1 MCISLL
7 YIEEVDWVLWII
19 GISYKL
25 VGGYFKGCID
35 KVYWYVKCVFGIECV
50 VNNVMK

>member
-19 GISYKL
+19 GILYKL
-25 VGGYFKGCID
+25 VGGYFKVVLIKCI
-35 KVYWYVKCVFGIECV
+35 G
-50 VNNVMK
+50 M